1 MITAV
6 YLNGAL
12 GAKWG
17 RRWRLDVETPKEVI
31 DAIDCARPGFRQA
44 YLELTGYVFRV
55 RVGKAAIRRGQ
66 EERLGMKHGG
76 KSISITPVLEAHANT
91 KGIVTTILG
100 VVLFLADVF
109 VFHTGYLAG
118 LGLSLALSG
127 VAQLLSP
134 APNTDITN
142 EPSKNKPSYQFS
154 GPVNTVRQGGPV
166 PVLLG
171 GPLWIGSAVV
181 SAGVFS
187 KDITQGSTGSA
198 RTGGT
203 GSSNQGPTQPA
214 TPAWFVHDEP

>member
-91 KGIVTTILG
+91 KGIIYTIVG

-127 VAQLLSP
+127 SRSSSRRRRTPTSRTSP
-134 APNTDITN
+134 RRTSPPTSS
-142 EPSKNKPSYQFS
+142 P
-154 GPVNTVRQGGPV
+154 GP
-166 PVLLG
+166 
-171 GPLWIGSAVV
+171 
-181 SAGVFS
+181 
-187 KDITQGSTGSA
+187 
-198 RTGGT
+198 
-203 GSSNQGPTQPA
+203 
-214 TPAWFVHDEP
+214 